1 MDEQVLMKSLVIILA
16 FSALLA
22 IPFPGRAADAVP
34 QIRLNIKGFLVE
46 GENPLSAEQTRSVLN
61 IFLGDHEGLEGLVEA
76 AAELESAIVGAGH
89 SFHRVILPPQTL
101 DGNQIRLQVIVLRLA
116 NIEVTGNQ
124 HFQADNIRASL
135 PGLAP
140 GTAPDTE
147 VLTREIQ
154 VANEHPAK
162 QLMLRLKQSD
172 APDSVDAEIAVQDR
186 RPWQIFSVLNN
197 TGTEETGEF
206 RLSAGLQHSNLLNR
220 DDTLTLSYTT
230 SPDHFEEVQQ
240 YGINYRYPLY
250 GLSGNLSFFYSHSDV
265 DSGVVAQV
273 FEISGAGDFFGAQ
286 FRHTFRNFGSYRHR
300 LTLGLE
306 DRYFENNIDFS
317 GTPVGIDVRTRP
329 WSLQYGGD
337 YTFERSKVAFYLG
350 YLHNLPGGG
359 NNNDAI
365 YSAARSGAVRD
376 WEAVRYGASLIMAL
390 PRDWS
395 LNVDWIGQ
403 YAAEPLVAGEQFGL
417 GGVDSIRG
425 FGERVITGDSGNRLR
440 LAVWTPQLAKSIRL
454 LGFLDAGQVDIE
466 QPAVGQIDN
475 ETLISLGLGLRWQW
489 HEQWNASLDYG
500 HEINKL
506 RGIATED
513 GEKVH
518 FSIFFRY

>member
-1 MDEQVLMKSLVIILA
+1 M
-16 FSALLA
+16 
-22 IPFPGRAADAVP
+22 
-34 QIRLNIKGFLVE
+34 
-46 GENPLSAEQTRSVLN
+46 
-61 IFLGDHEGLEGLVEA
+61 
-76 AAELESAIVGAGH
+76 
-89 SFHRVILPPQTL
+89 
-101 DGNQIRLQVIVLRLA
+101 
-116 NIEVTGNQ
+116 
-124 HFQADNIRASL
+124 
-135 PGLAP
+135 
-140 GTAPDTE
+140 
-147 VLTREIQ
+147 
-154 VANEHPAK
+154 
-162 QLMLRLKQSD
+162 
-172 APDSVDAEIAVQDR
+172 
-186 RPWQIFSVLNN
+186 
-197 TGTEETGEF
+197 
-206 RLSAGLQHSNLLNR
+206 
-220 DDTLTLSYTT
+220 
-230 SPDHFEEVQQ
+230 
-240 YGINYRYPLY
+240 
-250 GLSGNLSFFYSHSDV
+250 
-265 DSGVVAQV
+265 
-273 FEISGAGDFFGAQ
+273 
-286 FRHTFRNFGSYRHR
+286 
-300 LTLGLE
+300 
-306 DRYFENNIDFS
+306 
-317 GTPVGIDVRTRP
+317 
-329 WSLQYGGD
+329 QYGGD

-365 YSAARSGAVRD
+365 YSAARAGAVRD
-376 WEAVRYGASLIMAL
+376 WEAVRYGASFIMAL

-403 YAAEPLVAGEQFGL
+403 YAGEPLLAGEQFGL